1 MSPTWSCF
9 RSWTNRRKWWMQS
22 SIIMKAAASSLRSK
36 NKKYCS
42 IYKLSPTGI
51 DALMLASRAM
61 AGMALAIGTYC
72 GTAYAESEVTPGNDN
87 IGPGVTIIQ
96 RCQET
101 EQKYRIAIQLY
112 MIGGGPAGGGPGG
125 RGGADGGG

>member
-51 DALMLASRAM
+51 DALMHASRAM
-61 AGMALAIGTYC
+61 DGMALAIGTYC
-72 GTAYAESEVTPGNDN
+72 GTAYSESEVTPGIDTFWR
-87 IGPGVTIIQ
+87 GVTIIQ
-96 RCQET
+96 RGHESVQE
-101 EQKYRIAIQLY
+101 YRIANQLY
-112 MIGGGPAGGGPGG
+112 MLKAFRSKGLPYYL
-125 RGGADGGG
+125 